1 MQNQNH
7 PGNQK
12 HHRYSS
18 QPPTITTNPQLPA
31 SGAKNYLN
39 DAIMKQQF
47 GVVNPTL
54 GSTRMPQMGDYQ
66 ASQRDDYFDH
76 ERNSAGGKTRDVF
89 VNFGAAE
96 HGNHA
101 SLVGNPEGRLSGPNE
116 GLNLNEQSLASAN
129 DEQKG

>member
-1 MQNQNH
+1 MQNQNLQSN
-7 PGNQK
+7 PK

-18 QPPTITTNPQLPA
+18 QPPTITASPQLPA

-39 DAIMKQQF
+39 DSIMKQQF
-47 GVVNPTL
+47 GVTNPTV

-76 ERNSAGGKTRDVF
+76 ERNSAGAKTRDIF
-89 VNFGAAE
+89 GSLGAAE

-101 SLVGNPEGRLSGPNE
+101 SLVGNPEGRLPGTNE
-116 GLNLNEQSLASAN
+116 GLNLNEQSLISAI